1 MLSLLLMC
9 SSITPAILTWER
21 HRIPAYSTSNA
32 IMSYGFN
39 NTPALPWIHGDSWL
53 CVCICAQTCH
63 KLVNH
68 NICWDIICIFL
79 FFFVWINLYLLPQT
93 SNMKCHK
100 SPSMRWQRKRL
111 HANTH
116 ALHIWANYIVFLWV
130 FFGRTYYIIQ
140 KYIKNLT

>member
-79 FFFVWINLYLLPQT
+79 FFSSESIFICCLRLLIWSVTKVHQCDDRENACMQIHMHYTYGPMTLFFLCVFWPNLLHY
-93 SNMKCHK
+93 SKIHK
-100 SPSMRWQRKRL
+100 K
-111 HANTH
+111 
-116 ALHIWANYIVFLWV
+116 I
-130 FFGRTYYIIQ
+130 
-140 KYIKNLT
+140 